1 MKSAA
6 VCQPKET
13 GEFSDGSERS
23 EVVINVSLDLSGR
36 CLHLF
41 TSVCTLC
48 ICSDLLAPS
57 LLQYRKRYVSIIF
70 KEETT
75 YIVVKF
81 EM

>member
-1 MKSAA
+1 MEVKGLRLSLMCHSTCPVG
-6 VCQPKET
+6 VCIYSQ
-13 GEFSDGSERS
+13 
-23 EVVINVSLDLSGR
+23 
-36 CLHLF
+36 
-41 TSVCTLC
+41 VCARYVF
-48 ICSDLLAPS
+48 DLLAPS